1 MKSVKQ
7 RIFEIISIGNQ
18 EDWPSRAFDYCLVAA
33 IFLNITV
40 LFLETFDTLADF
52 MPLFLTIEYAT
63 LVFFMVEY
71 ALRIYT
77 ATELYDELPPLKARL
92 RFLVSFDGIVD
103 LLTILPFFFLE
114 GFAVFRI
121 LRVVRIFHL
130 FRLNAYYDSFNV
142 IASVIYRKRNQL
154 ISSIFILLILLF
166 ASSLCMYSAEHEAQ
180 PELFENA
187 FSGIWY
193 SLNTI
198 FTVGYGDIYPITRV
212 GRLMGAV
219 ITFLGVGAVAIPTG
233 IISAGFVEEYQ
244 RMTERE
250 QHNDTLK
257 GTVLRHV
264 KRSQKRV
271 EHALAS
277 ASADGAAKEGPEA
290 VLAGAAGNAAM
301 PGAAGNAAMFG
312 AAGNAA
318 MLGAAGNAA
327 MPGAAGNAAMFGAAG
342 NAAMFG
348 AAGNAAIFGAAGNAA
363 MSGAARDAA
372 MSDPLGGA
380 EAVSANP
387 AAAGVLRPGTVPYST
402 RVGAVLAEAA
412 KHVPSLEEYNFDEK
426 AIRVVRATTLAE
438 QTGAYYVRIQ
448 AMARQYHITA
458 SQEFDRFD
466 TPDTRYIVLKD
477 KEFPVATCRLVP
489 VDQRVWMV
497 GRVVVLEDY
506 RGLGLGR
513 RTVQEAENWIRELG
527 GNKCILDARDS
538 AVGFYEKM
546 GYRVD
551 KSRITYGEVFTCI
564 RVEKDL

>member
-301 PGAAGNAAMFG
+301 S
-312 AAGNAA
+312 
-318 MLGAAGNAA
+318 
-327 MPGAAGNAAMFGAAG
+327 
-342 NAAMFG
+342 G

>member
-18 EDWPSRAFDYCLVAA
+18 EDWPSRTFDYCLVAA

-40 LFLETFDTLADF
+40 LFLETFDSLADF
-52 MPLFLTIEYAT
+52 MPLFLTIEYTT

-103 LLTILPFFFLE
+103 LLTILPLFFLE

-142 IASVIYRKRNQL
+142 IGSVIYRKKNQL

-212 GRLMGAV
+212 GRFMGAV

-250 QHNDTLK
+250 NSKDKLK
-257 GTVLRHV
+257 GDVLRHI

-271 EHALAS
+271 ENALVSALEDSSAREGTAAPSEGAS
-277 ASADGAAKEGPEA
+277 GNPARMDGAPAASGNA
-290 VLAGAAGNAAM
+290 AGAARNSGSGLSE
-301 PGAAGNAAMFG
+301 GAAGMDGHSVISGVMEAA
-312 AAGNAA
+312 
-318 MLGAAGNAA
+318 
-327 MPGAAGNAAMFGAAG
+327 
-342 NAAMFG
+342 
-348 AAGNAAIFGAAGNAA
+348 
-363 MSGAARDAA
+363 
-372 MSDPLGGA
+372 
-380 EAVSANP
+380 SANP
-387 AAAGVLRPGTVPYST
+387 AVTNALRTEAASYSPQ
-402 RVGAVLAEAA
+402 VGAVLKEAV
-412 KHVPSLEEYNFDEK
+412 KRGNIPSLEEYAFDAQ

-438 QTGAYYVRIQ
+438 QTGAYYVRIE

-477 KEFPVATCRLVP
+477 REFPVATCRLVP
-489 VDQRVWMV
+489 VDKRVWMI
-497 GRVVVLEDY
+497 GRVVVLTDY

-513 RTVQEAENWIRELG
+513 KTVEEAENWIRELG

-551 KSRITYGEVFTCI
+551 KSRITYGEIFTCI